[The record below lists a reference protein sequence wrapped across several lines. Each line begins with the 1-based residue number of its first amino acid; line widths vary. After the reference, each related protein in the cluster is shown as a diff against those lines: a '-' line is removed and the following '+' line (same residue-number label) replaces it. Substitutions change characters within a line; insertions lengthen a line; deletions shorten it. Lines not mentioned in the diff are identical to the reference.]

1 MIFLNRNAR
10 MGGLQKSCQSAYT
23 APATNPRA
31 TVMSTPNPVPT
42 PATASLGQTIDADVA
57 ALKARVAA
65 LEGDASAFWTKQ
77 LAWLKAN
84 WPHLVTWAT
93 SATVAVKLG
102 VLADIAKIL

>member
-1 MIFLNRNAR
+1 MIFLNRNAKLNR
-10 MGGLQKSCQSAYT
+10 LQKLCQPAYT

-31 TVMSTPNPVPT
+31 ADMSTPNPVPT
-42 PATASLGQTIDADVA
+42 PAASLGQTIDADVA

-77 LAWLKAN
+77 ITWLKAN

-93 SATVAVKLG
+93 SATIAVKLG

>member
-10 MGGLQKSCQSAYT
+10 TGRLQKSCQPAYT
-23 APATNPRA
+23 APVINPRA
-31 TVMSTPNPVPT
+31 AVMSTPNPVPT
-42 PATASLGQTIDADVA
+42 PATVGQTIDADVA

-77 LAWLKAN
+77 ITWLKAN
-84 WPHLVTWAT
+84 WPHLVTWVT
-93 SATVAVKLG
+93 SATVAAKLG

>member
-1 MIFLNRNAR
+1 MTRIEYDHWLKQAR
-10 MGGLQKSCQSAYT
+10 FVARQSLD
-23 APATNPRA
+23 ATEL
-31 TVMSTPNPVPT
+31 V
-42 PATASLGQTIDADVA
+42 SLSDDQYRVL
-57 ALKARVAA
+57 LKARVAA

-77 LAWLKAN
+77 ITWLKAN

>member
-1 MIFLNRNAR
+1 MIFLNRNAKLNR
-10 MGGLQKSCQSAYT
+10 LQKSRQPAYT
-23 APATNPRA
+23 APVTTPRA
-31 TVMSTPNPVPT
+31 ADMSTPNPVPT
-42 PATASLGQTIDADVA
+42 PAASLGQTIDADVA

-77 LAWLKAN
+77 ITWLKAN
-84 WPHLVTWAT
+84 WPHLVTWVT

>member
-1 MIFLNRNAR
+1 
-10 MGGLQKSCQSAYT
+10 
-23 APATNPRA
+23 
-31 TVMSTPNPVPT
+31 MSTPNPVPT

-84 WPHLVTWAT
+84 WPHLVTWVT
-93 SATVAVKLG
+93 SATVAAKLG

>member
-1 MIFLNRNAR
+1 MIFLNRNAK
-10 MGGLQKSCQSAYT
+10 MGGLQKSCQPAYT
-23 APATNPRA
+23 APVTTPRA
-31 TVMSTPNPVPT
+31 ADMSIPNTDPT
-42 PATASLGQTIDADVA
+42 PATVGQTIDADVA

-77 LAWLKAN
+77 ITWLKAN

-93 SATVAVKLG
+93 SATVAAKLG